1 MVGLGRYLTNYDTII
16 HGFTE
21 HRGGEHHIF
30 KEQLASSTAGCK
42 MGRPG
47 LQRCWK
53 SSCGGGELTWD
64 LSCSRTAAKGDGFLS
79 RGIVTV
85 GFCCHVCSL
94 KTNPRWGG
102 GEQTQ
107 CRRDLSHGPAAAGQ
121 GSTITLH
128 PTHFE
133 DVSSALVAQ
142 ILNSGR

>member
-1 MVGLGRYLTNYDTII
+1 M
-16 HGFTE
+16 GF
-21 HRGGEHHIF
+21 
-30 KEQLASSTAGCK
+30 
-42 MGRPG
+42 
-47 LQRCWK
+47 WV
-53 SSCGGGELTWD
+53 GELLLWV
-64 LSCSRTAAKGDGFLS
+64 SAAMCAASKRTQD
-79 RGIVTV
+79 
-85 GFCCHVCSL
+85 
-94 KTNPRWGG
+94 GG